1 MPVYRKMTL
10 RERMFGREPDTSEVV
25 VYKNYTVGEWF
36 FGKTKDR
43 SMRLITAFQR
53 TVGILCG
60 VAALAMLTCKLLQ

>member
-10 RERMFGREPDTSEVV
+10 QERLFGREPDTSEVV

-36 FGKTKDR
+36 FGKTQDKT
-43 SMRLITAFQR
+43 MRFVTAFQR

-60 VAALAMLTCKLLQ
+60 VAALSLLSASC